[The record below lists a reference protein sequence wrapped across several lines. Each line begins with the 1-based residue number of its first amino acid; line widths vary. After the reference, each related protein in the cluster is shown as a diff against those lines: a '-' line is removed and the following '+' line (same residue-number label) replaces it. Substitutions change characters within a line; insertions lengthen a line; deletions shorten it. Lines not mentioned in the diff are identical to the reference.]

1 MRALCCGVA
10 VRKAG
15 MKVGAG
21 SAALRSITHPAFE
34 GICAKSR
41 AAPPQLYYKG
51 FPTKVKDE
59 IADGVSLL
67 FS

>member
-1 MRALCCGVA
+1 
-10 VRKAG
+10 

-51 FPTKVKDE
+51 FPSKVKSE
-59 IADGVSLL
+59 DGDGFSLPY
-67 FS
+67 S